1 MDAIYNERIKL
12 FATFLN
18 SVGIAIFAVGG
29 LAPLI
34 TSFNGQTGPTLFI
47 SFMSAVCFLT
57 AIALHYI
64 ASRFLKDEAMTTLQM
79 ISFMVM
85 PAAGLLLAGAVLFYD
100 LKYPAKH
107 KHRHNIK

>member
-1 MDAIYNERIKL
+1 MWGWRANVTPVGDQGRQQLDAIYNERVKL

-34 TSFNGQTGPTLFI
+34 TRVNGQTGPTLFI
-47 SFMSAVCFLT
+47 SLTSAVCFLT

-64 ASRFLKDEAMTTLQM
+64 ASRFLKRMKQ
-79 ISFMVM
+79 
-85 PAAGLLLAGAVLFYD
+85 
-100 LKYPAKH
+100 
-107 KHRHNIK
+107 